1 MVNVGKYTIH
11 GSYGNSSRSALQ
23 SANEITTASIRLD
36 SVQTKQQSIKAKE
49 KIEAK
54 VTCPLN
60 NDHLIYTQ
68 GNFIFQPLISWEML
82 VFRRGIRRDN

>member
-49 KIEAK
+49 KSEAK

-60 NDHLIYTQ
+60 NDHLIYTRKFHLPTI
-68 GNFIFQPLISWEML
+68 NFMGYVSFQA
-82 VFRRGIRRDN
+82 GYTKG